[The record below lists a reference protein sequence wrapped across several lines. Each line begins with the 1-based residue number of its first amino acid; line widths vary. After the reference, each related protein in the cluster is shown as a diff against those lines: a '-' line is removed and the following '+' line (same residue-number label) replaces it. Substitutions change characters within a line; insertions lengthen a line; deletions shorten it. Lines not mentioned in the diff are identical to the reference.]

1 MGALTNVAII
11 AHGNLQANR
20 LFDLSASRDNILERF
35 YLLRESALSAD
46 MVCQTADMF
55 VPREIDVLIFHDIL
69 NELGTI
75 LNTVKAN
82 PFVQLI
88 YVPNEPAFV
97 APLHDEKILPQLPV
111 DAVLTWNDRI
121 AGKFT
126 HVIKSNIGQPVI
138 NSKKIPNVPFT
149 NKKFICSIFANKPS
163 GAPDSLFAERIQ
175 SIDFFN
181 QQPLKMDLF
190 GIGWETSAYSFVHE
204 AYRGKCANKKE
215 VQQQYKFCIAFENVE
230 KIPGLITEKIFDC
243 FAAGTVPI
251 YLGAPN
257 ITDYIPSSCFV
268 DFRQFADY
276 NALYYYLANMSEGE
290 YQKYLDAAKS
300 FIGSPQYR
308 LFTST
313 HYAEVVTKQV
323 QLLTTRKT
331 STRSLVGMKWLLL
344 QLIVNHPQ
352 VLRNWRPYRRFVMA
366 MVTIW

>member
-1 MGALTNVAII
+1 MAII
-11 AHGNLQANR
+11 AHGNLQANK
-20 LFDLSASRDNILERF
+20 LFDPSASRDNILERF
-35 YLLRESALSAD
+35 YLLRESAISAG
-46 MVCQTADMF
+46 MFCQTADMF
-55 VPREIDVLIFHDIL
+55 APREIDVLIFHDIL

-75 LNTVKAN
+75 LKTVKAN
-82 PFVQLI
+82 PLVQLI

-111 DAVLTWNDRI
+111 DAVLTWNDGI
-121 AGKFT
+121 AGKFP
-126 HVIKSNIGQPVI
+126 HVIKCNIGQPVI

-149 NKKFICSIFANKPS
+149 NKKFMCSIFANKPS
-163 GAPDSLFAERIQ
+163 TVPDSLFAERIQ
-175 SIDFFN
+175 SIDFFSR
-181 QQPLKMDLF
+181 QSLGLDLY
-190 GIGWETSAYSFVHE
+190 GIGWEVSTYSFVHG
-204 AYRGKCANKKE
+204 AYRGKCANKKQ

-268 DFRQFADY
+268 DFRQFANY
-276 NALYYYLANMSEGE
+276 NALYDYLANMSEGE
-290 YQKYLDAAKS
+290 YQKYLDAAKA

-313 HYAEVVTKQV
+313 HYAEVVMEQV
-323 QLLTTRKT
+323 KLLTTRKT
-331 STRSLVGMKWLLL
+331 SARSLIGMKWQLLK
-344 QLIVNHPQ
+344 LIVNRPQ
-352 VLRNWRPYRRFVMA
+352 VLKNWRPYRRFVMA

>member
-1 MGALTNVAII
+1 MGALTNVALI
-11 AHGNLQANR
+11 AQGNLQTNR
-20 LFDLSASRDNILERF
+20 LFDPASSRDNVLERF
-35 YLLRESALSAD
+35 YLLRESAISSG

-55 VPREIDVLIFHDIL
+55 EPREIDVLIFHDIL

-75 LNTVKAN
+75 LKTVKAN
-82 PFVQLI
+82 SFVQLI

-97 APLHDEKILPQLPV
+97 APLHDDKILPQLPV

-121 AGKFT
+121 AGKFP
-126 HVIKSNIGQPVI
+126 HVIKCNIGQPVI
-138 NSKKIPNVPFT
+138 NSKNIPNVSFT

-181 QQPLKMDLF
+181 QQLLKMDLY
-190 GIGWETSAYSFVHE
+190 GIGWETSAYPFVHE

-215 VQQQYKFCIAFENVE
+215 VQQQYKFCIAYENVE

-257 ITDYIPSSCFV
+257 VEDDIPSSCFV
-268 DFRQFADY
+268 DFRQFSDY
-276 NALYYYLANMSEGE
+276 NQLYDYLANMSDGE
-290 YQKYLDAAKS
+290 YQKYLEAAKA
-300 FIGSPQYR
+300 FIGGSQYQV
-308 LFTST
+308 FTST

-323 QLLTTRKT
+323 KLLTDLKTTSRSIARMKLQLLK
-331 STRSLVGMKWLLL
+331 
-344 QLIVNHPQ
+344 LIVNYPQ
-352 VLRNWRPYRRFVMA
+352 VLRNWRLYKRFVIA
-366 MVTIW
+366 MVTVW